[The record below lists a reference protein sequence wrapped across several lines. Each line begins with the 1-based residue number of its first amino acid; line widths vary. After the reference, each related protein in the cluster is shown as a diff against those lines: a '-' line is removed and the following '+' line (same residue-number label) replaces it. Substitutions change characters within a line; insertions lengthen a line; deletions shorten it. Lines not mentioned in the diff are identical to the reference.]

1 MFFPLQGIKDIPP
14 SGVTKPICGI
24 MGTIRLVAGRF
35 SVIMMFRYFHRIR
48 NVDCMAYIYL
58 ITMTHVFVLFFRF
71 CRDVP
76 HSHHP

>member
-48 NVDCMAYIYL
+48 NVDCMAYIFDY
-58 ITMTHVFVLFFRF
+58 HDACFCFVFSVLQG
-71 CRDVP
+71 CT
-76 HSHHP
+76 S